1 MAEPGKMDRRI
12 TLYEPGAETG
22 RDGFNAPILAAP
34 TARVVWAEYAPASD
48 RERMQSA
55 EVGATITARF
65 RIRWSPDVAA
75 LSPVWWLVFEGR
87 TFDISGAK
95 EIGRRDGIE
104 ITASARAE

>member
-1 MAEPGKMDRRI
+1 MLAAGLLDRRI
-12 TLYEPGAETG
+12 TLYQPGAETG
-22 RDGFNAPILAAP
+22 RDAFNAPILAAP
-34 TARVVWAEYAPASD
+34 AAREVWAEYAPASD

-75 LSPVWWLVFEGR
+75 LSPLWWLVFEGR

-95 EIGRRDGIE
+95 EISRRDGIE

>member
-1 MAEPGKMDRRI
+1 
-12 TLYEPGAETG
+12 
-22 RDGFNAPILAAP
+22 
-34 TARVVWAEYAPASD
+34 
-48 RERMQSA
+48 MQSA

-87 TFDISGAK
+87 NFDISGAK